1 MPERYRELETKI
13 EKLTRYLELIEA
25 SLKDLKEQIDT
36 RTELDKVEG
45 VVLRLAKSLKCR
57 KTK

>member
-1 MPERYRELETKI
+1 MSDRYRELESKI
-13 EKLTRYLELIEA
+13 EKLTRYLELIET
-25 SLKDLKEQIDT
+25 SLRDLKEQIDT

>member
-1 MPERYRELETKI
+1 MPERYQELETKI